1 MSALMDALGGTLI
14 IEVIEGKLE
23 RDTEAFGKMDCYVE
37 IQYRDQI
44 KRTTAHKEG
53 GQLPI
58 WNQKLEFQ
66 VESLKDDARILCF
79 DDDNVSRD
87 LVGETIMPISKLTSV
102 EFGFPQWVILHY
114 KGKVAGN
121 IKLCCQYKPP
131 LTEKW
136 PEGKEK

>member
-1 MSALMDALGGTLI
+1 MSPLKPRKTFIELNQNIKKAKVKPLKRQKEVVISTLMDALGGTLI

-53 GQLPI
+53 GQLPV

-66 VESLKDDARILCF
+66 VESIKDDARI
-79 DDDNVSRD
+79 
-87 LVGETIMPISKLTSV
+87 
-102 EFGFPQWVILHY
+102 
-114 KGKVAGN
+114 
-121 IKLCCQYKPP
+121 
-131 LTEKW
+131 
-136 PEGKEK
+136 